1 MFLRKIVGSFILTSV
16 IAGLVLAATTGDA
29 RAQLTG
35 TGGTVTTGTGGS
47 TGSSVLSAS
56 DLLVAV
62 SEQPPVVLSTFEQA
76 RFFNRGRCDCATP
89 INIFISLL
97 ASGVA
102 KRNQIT
108 QQTGSVQVILG
119 PGCSS
124 IIGQQ
129 IGNCVPVPMGTEQ
142 VLTFL
147 NQGQFIIPTDARFL
161 SSYLNGSQVV
171 DGGVSVNNCEV
182 AAGIGQFNQTV
193 NVNFDFNGDGT
204 VDLSIPLQLLI
215 DLVPPPAPSGVKI
228 QGGNEALAISWDA
241 IDTALVPDLQGYQ
254 ILCSRADQ
262 YQVFNIGY
270 APDGGL
276 GTSGGPFNAGFLTC
290 PANRTGMGVEGLDPT
305 FVCSGLLT
313 AQTTSTR
320 VEILQNDI
328 TYAAAVVAIDNSGNP
343 SPVTVGPTATNG
355 SCGSNPGCYG
365 KPIKT
370 LSFYDVYRDQTPQ
383 GGATGG
389 FCALPTAR
397 PRLATTLGGLVLAAL
412 GALGLV
418 IARRRRGRP

>member
-1 MFLRKIVGSFILTSV
+1 MFLRKILGSFILTSAV
-16 IAGLVLAATTGDA
+16 AGLILAATAGEA
-29 RAQLTG
+29 RAQ
-35 TGGTVTTGTGGS
+35 VTGTGGS
-47 TGSSVLSAS
+47 ILTGSGGSTGTSVLAAS

-62 SEQPPVVLSTFEQA
+62 SESPPVVLSTFEES
-76 RFFNRGRCDCATP
+76 RFFNKARCDCKSP

-129 IGNCVPVPMGTEQ
+129 IGNCIPVPMGTEQ

-182 AAGIGQFNQTV
+182 ASGIGQFNQTV
-193 NVNFDFNGDGT
+193 NVNFDFDGNGQ
-204 VDLSIPLQLLI
+204 VDLSVPLTLLI
-215 DLVPPPAPSGVKI
+215 DLVPPPAPTGVKI
-228 QGGNEALAISWDA
+228 QGGNEALAISWNA

-276 GTSGGPFNAGFLTC
+276 GTSGGPFSASFLTC
-290 PANRTGMGVEGLDPT
+290 PATRTGMGVEGLDPT
-305 FVCSGLLT
+305 FVCSGLFT

-328 TYAAAVVAIDNSGNP
+328 TYAAAVVAVDNSGNP
-343 SPVTVGPTATNG
+343 SEPLVNFGT
-355 SCGSNPGCYG
+355 
-365 KPIKT
+365 PIKT

-383 GGATGG
+383 GQATGG

-397 PRLATTLGGLVLAAL
+397 PRLGATLGGLALGAL
-412 GALGLV
+412 GALGLA
-418 IARRRRGRP
+418 IARRRRGPR